1 VQIDPFWLIAAAAG
15 GFFGAAIGALQSFI
29 FCGVTVL
36 LGVVGMFGD
45 ASASFIGYVAFGPV
59 FGPHIAFAGGV
70 AAVAYASRRGYA
82 NGKDIVTPL
91 ITLGKTDVLL
101 VGAGFGVLGYLL
113 HAGISAIPWFGGHTD
128 AVAVT
133 VIASGLIARFAFGQS
148 GLTGVLQGSRR
159 SSARTIDALQP
170 VSGQPRYAPT
180 EPSQAERLEDLPPR
194 ATGWSRFAPS
204 ETGNWVRHQE
214 SFAAHSTLGLFA
226 GGLSAGIGLMIVQD
240 FPSAAGV
247 AATVGFGIS
256 AVSLLFLSLG
266 MSVPVTHH
274 MTLIGGLAAV
284 SFLPVVDGNL
294 LAALLIGAA
303 FGMVAAW
310 LGEFFARFWHSHGD
324 THIDPPASAIWLMTT
339 LVLGSV
345 AVLS

>member
-1 VQIDPFWLIAAAAG
+1 MQIDLFWLIAAAAG

-36 LGVVGMFGD
+36 LGVIGLFGNT
-45 ASASFIGYVAFGPV
+45 SATFIGFVAFGPV

-70 AAVAYASRRGYA
+70 AAVAYAAKRGYA

-101 VGAGFGVLGYLL
+101 VGAAFGVLGYLL
-113 HAGISAIPWFGGHTD
+113 HAGIAAIPWFGGHTD

-133 VIASGLIARFAFGQS
+133 VIVSALIARFAFGRA
-148 GLTGVLQGSRR
+148 GMTGVLSTGRPTSRR
-159 SSARTIDALQP
+159 SVDALQA
-170 VSGQPRYAPT
+170 VSGQPRFAPA
-180 EPSQAERLEDLPPR
+180 ELSQAELLEDLPPQ
-194 ATGWSRFAPS
+194 ATGWSRFAPNES
-204 ETGNWVRHQE
+204 GNWVRHQE
-214 SFAAHSTLGLFA
+214 KFASHSMLGLFA
-226 GGLSAGIGLMIVQD
+226 GGLSAAIGLMIVRD

-284 SFLPVVDGNL
+284 SFLPVVNGNMIP
-294 LAALLIGAA
+294 AMLIGAV

>member
-1 VQIDPFWLIAAAAG
+1 MQIDPFWLIAAAAG

-36 LGVVGMFGD
+36 LGVVGMFGN

-113 HAGISAIPWFGGHTD
+113 HAGIAAIPWFGGHTD

-133 VIASGLIARFAFGQS
+133 VIVSGLIARFAFGQS
-148 GLTGVLQGSRR
+148 GLTGVLPSSRR
-159 SSARTIDALQP
+159 SSARTVDALQP

-180 EPSQAERLEDLPPR
+180 EPGQAERLEDLPPR

-214 SFAAHSTLGLFA
+214 SFAAHSAARTFCRRPVRRNRADDRAGLSVGCRRCGDCGFRHFGGVVALPVPRNVGPGDASHDADRRPGRGLVPARRRRQRA
-226 GGLSAGIGLMIVQD
+226 GGAADRRCLRDGGRVAGRVLRTVLAQSRRHPHRPAGL
-240 FPSAAGV
+240 
-247 AATVGFGIS
+247 
-256 AVSLLFLSLG
+256 
-266 MSVPVTHH
+266 
-274 MTLIGGLAAV
+274 
-284 SFLPVVDGNL
+284 GNL
-294 LAALLIGAA
+294 
-303 FGMVAAW
+303 V
-310 LGEFFARFWHSHGD
+310 D
-324 THIDPPASAIWLMTT
+324 DDP
-339 LVLGSV
+339 GSRLV